1 MNGSNSLLL
10 PVIPENITVH
20 LGRPSAAAR
29 NVTVPFSDY
38 IKNVASSEIY
48 PTWPEEAIRANVYAQ
63 ISFALNRIYTEYY
76 RSRGYDYDITN
87 STTID
92 QSYVYGRDIFE
103 NVSRIVDE
111 IFNSYIRREGNVE
124 PLFAAYCD
132 GIEVQCAGLSQWG
145 TVSLANNGMSAIEIL
160 RYYFGDDIELVT
172 DVPVMGVTESYP
184 GIPLR
189 LGSVGNDVR
198 FIQLRLNRISR
209 NYPGIPKIS
218 DVNGIFDS
226 ETEAAVRAFQRQFS
240 LDPDGIVG
248 SGTWYAI
255 ERIYN
260 AVKRIS
266 DLNSEG
272 VLPEDVTLTLQT
284 ELSEGMTGP
293 YVSELQYVLSL
304 ISAFNSS
311 VRAPA
316 IDGIFGAETRAA
328 VEDFQYDYGLPVTGM
343 VNGSTWQALYSTY
356 RNLLRS
362 LPEDYFSVETGRYPG
377 TPLVTGSRGE
387 AVREL
392 QLYLNRISDVYTE
405 IPKLTVDGVFGAG
418 TAAAVREY
426 QRIFGIP
433 VTGVV
438 GAATWYSIA
447 DTYRTIAV
455 GSERSGTQFGGV
467 IG

>member
-1 MNGSNSLLL
+1 MNGSNNLIL
-10 PVIPENITVH
+10 PVIPENVTVH
-20 LGRPSAAAR
+20 LGRPSASAR

-76 RSRGYDYDITN
+76 RSRGYDFDITN
-87 STTID
+87 STSID
-92 QSYVYGRDIFE
+92 QSFVYGRDIFE

-145 TVSLANNGMSAIEIL
+145 TVSLANSGMSAADIL

-172 DVPVMGVTESYP
+172 DVPVMGVSESYP

-198 FIQLRLNRISR
+198 FVELRLNRISR

-218 DVNGIFDS
+218 NVNGIFDA

-255 ERIYN
+255 ERVYN

-316 IDGIFGAETRAA
+316 IDGIFGPETRAS
-328 VEDFQYDYGLPVTGM
+328 VEDFQYDYGIPVTGE
-343 VNGSTWQALYSTY
+343 VDSATWQALYSTY

-362 LPEDYFSVETGRYPG
+362 LPDDYFSVETGRYPG

-387 AVREL
+387 TVREL

-418 TAAAVREY
+418 TASAVREY
-426 QRIFGIP
+426 QRIFGLP

-447 DTYRTIAV
+447 GTYRTIEE